1 MNNQLVI
8 IGASAMGREACAYAR
23 DCGIQVKGFLDDRA
37 TILNG
42 FEGYPP
48 VLAAVETYT
57 PDEADV
63 FVCALGDPKRKREYV
78 EMIQK
83 TGGRFI
89 SIIHPSAYVGP
100 NVRIGYGCIICPH
113 ASISADITI
122 GNHVIV
128 NLNASINH
136 DNVIGDYSTICP
148 GCRLAGRISVGT
160 SAFIGVG
167 ASIIPDIK
175 IGDSV
180 FVAAGAVVVADVDS
194 GCVMGNPAKQRK

>member
-23 DCGIQVKGFLDDRA
+23 DCGIQVKGFLDDRT

-42 FEGYPP
+42 FVGYPP
-48 VLAAVETYT
+48 VLGSVENYV
-57 PDEADV
+57 ADDTDI
-63 FVCALGDPKRKREYV
+63 FVCALGDPKKKQEYV
-78 EMIQK
+78 EKILEA
-83 TGGRFI
+83 GGRFV
-89 SIIHPSAYVGP
+89 SIIHPTAYVGP
-100 NVRIGYGCIICPH
+100 NVRIGDGCIICPH

-136 DNVIGDYSTICP
+136 DNVIDDYSTICP

-175 IGDSV
+175 RGDSV